1 MEITNERKEELLN
14 KFLLNYNMP
23 EREDLADVSFEELE
37 FLIRSAQIFHDK
49 KEMTADN
56 LLEKRDRYTELL
68 MSRLWKL
75 DGIYIAGDPN
85 TQYPHIMGDGSI
97 MIFSTEELANKASA
111 HYEEQGLALEIQYV
125 PKDGMTHFFTDCY
138 WWGMELLVLDMGTY
152 SVHINRTK
160 LMPLPDEKKIPKAA
174 RPVRNPAFMAA
185 TIQHRQLL
193 FREERDEKWTR
204 SERAMCDRMLRE
216 LVRGRYLCPVKIT
229 TADGKPVDHNSVMTL
244 KEGATIRFAMLG
256 DNEKR
261 PWLPAFTDWDA
272 FFNMYQRDEWNAQ
285 ILTYEDLVTV
295 SKENGIVINPGSM
308 ETRIDANRKKVLEGY
323 LQRYKRLQKEKEGGM
338 LRDCG
343 NGISIGA
350 SVESTSEL
358 EQILADF
365 LKTQK
370 DVKRAFLAVKVVQDS
385 DIAYLLV
392 LDMKEN
398 EKSVLE
404 GIAQTVQGK
413 LGALR
418 LEIRKADEAVL
429 AWMEGM
435 TPFYKKGL
443 FGL

>member
-14 KFLLNYNMP
+14 KFLLHYDMP
-23 EREDLADVSFEELE
+23 KREDLDEVNFEELE
-37 FLIRSAQIFHDK
+37 YLIRSAQVFHDK
-49 KEMTADN
+49 KEIPADN

-68 MSRLWKL
+68 MSRLWQL
-75 DGIYIAGDPN
+75 EGIFVAGDPH
-85 TQYPHIMGDGSI
+85 TQYPHIMGDGSV
-97 MIFSTEELANKASA
+97 MIFSTEEMANKAA
-111 HYEEQGLALEIQYV
+111 EHYEEQGLGLEIQFV
-125 PKDGMTHFFTDCY
+125 PKDGMRHFFMDCY
-138 WWGMELLVLDMGTY
+138 WWGMELLVLDMGIY

-160 LMPLPDEKKIPKAA
+160 LMPPPDERKIPKVA

-185 TIQHRQLL
+185 CIQHRQLL
-193 FREERDEKWTR
+193 FLENKDEKWTR
-204 SERAMCDRMLRE
+204 SERIMCDRMLRE
-216 LVRGRYLCPVKIT
+216 LVKGKFLCPVKIT

-244 KEGATIRFAMLG
+244 KEGATMRFAMLG

-261 PWLPAFTDWDA
+261 PWFPAFTDWDA

-285 ILTYEDLVTV
+285 ILSYEDLVTV
-295 SKENGIVINPGSM
+295 SKDNGIIINPGSLD
-308 ETRIDANRKKVLEGY
+308 TRIDENRKKVLAGY
-323 LQRYKRLQKEKEGGM
+323 VEREKRLQKEKEGGM

-358 EQILADF
+358 EQILADY

-370 DVKRAFLAVKVVQDS
+370 DVKRAFLSMKVTQNMDVC
-385 DIAYLLV
+385 YLLV
-392 LDMKEN
+392 LDMKEE

-404 GIAQTVQGK
+404 GIAKAVQGK

-418 LEIRKADEAVL
+418 LEIRKADEGAL
-429 AWMEGM
+429 QWMEGI